1 MLSVAITFL
10 GAAVL
15 FLRSLQVLIDRND
28 VITRGFLSFISN
40 EALVHLERKL
50 LDIVDCETRNAL
62 SALLLGDLG
71 KASDPNEE
79 CCFAYALL
87 VLLREE
93 LEEVSDGRRA
103 IECLFESHFFE
114 QI

>member
-1 MLSVAITFL
+1 M
-10 GAAVL
+10 
-15 FLRSLQVLIDRND
+15 IDGSY

-40 EALVHLERKL
+40 VALVHLERKL

-103 IECLFESHFFE
+103 IECLFESHFHE